1 MSVCAFL
8 SFWHAIH
15 LANAQ
20 TILRTPEMSIARPFG
35 VQSILVARRCLAW
48 SELTPAPFAWQ
59 ALHFMTLVCFRVAG
73 AALSDMDGAFARHS
87 MGRTLES
94 DLILSDFDIS
104 STTISPASPWTI
116 THPLCVVCFHIFH
129 IFHSISP
136 PHLILFFQKNGCGD
150 ENQTITVQQ
159 HLSNLDL
166 PFLS

>member
-1 MSVCAFL
+1 
-8 SFWHAIH
+8 
-15 LANAQ
+15 
-20 TILRTPEMSIARPFG
+20 
-35 VQSILVARRCLAW
+35 
-48 SELTPAPFAWQ
+48 
-59 ALHFMTLVCFRVAG
+59 
-73 AALSDMDGAFARHS
+73 